1 MLSGTR
7 RCNAL
12 LGLVFV
18 IAMIAPPAMSR
29 TVAAPATE
37 RILDDN
43 GGRIG
48 SYLTRYEAI
57 RKFRP
62 ACRDRR
68 HLRVSMH
75 ASVGRGPA
83 QSDLRDAAR
92 GACLPRRLGPQSD
105 GRSDQRTGNKI
116 FVVALSDTRAPVD
129 RATWWIAVA
138 DYLSGRA
145 GTGGNVSEL
154 PLAAAGLSIALW
166 PRRTLRR

>member
-37 RILDDN
+37 RILDDS

-57 RKFRP
+57 RKSGQHVATTAP
-62 ACRDRR
+62 ARQ
-68 HLRVSMH
+68 H
-75 ASVGRGPA
+75 ARFCWA
-83 QSDLRDAAR
+83 
-92 GACLPRRLGPQSD
+92 
-105 GRSDQRTGNKI
+105 
-116 FVVALSDTRAPVD
+116 
-129 RATWWIAVA
+129 
-138 DYLSGRA
+138 
-145 GTGGNVSEL
+145 
-154 PLAAAGLSIALW
+154 
-166 PRRTLRR
+166 